1 VGAIMSEDKGTEIV
15 VVKGRG
21 VVEIIEK
28 IMKGFIKIETQGT
41 TNDGTENKPV
51 KVTMLIEREESETL
65 FN

>member
-1 VGAIMSEDKGTEIV
+1 MEEDNGTEIV

-28 IMKGFIKIETQGT
+28 VMKGFIKIETQGT
-41 TNDGTENKPV
+41 THDGTENKPV
-51 KVTMLIEREESETL
+51 KVTMLIEREECETL

>member
-1 VGAIMSEDKGTEIV
+1 MEEDKGTEIV

-28 IMKGFIKIETQGT
+28 VMKGYIKIETQGT
-41 TNDGTENKPV
+41 TYDGPENKSV
-51 KVTMLIEREESETL
+51 KVTMLIEREECERL

>member
-1 VGAIMSEDKGTEIV
+1 MEKENGKEIV

-28 IMKGFIKIETQGT
+28 VMKGFVKIETQGMT
-41 TNDGTENKPV
+41 YDGPKNKPV
-51 KVTMLIEREESETL
+51 KVTILIERDECETL

>member
-1 VGAIMSEDKGTEIV
+1 MAEDNGTEIV

-28 IMKGFIKIETQGT
+28 VMKGFVKIETQGT
-41 TNDGTENKPV
+41 FHDGSERGLT
-51 KVTMLIEREESETL
+51 KVTILIEREECETL